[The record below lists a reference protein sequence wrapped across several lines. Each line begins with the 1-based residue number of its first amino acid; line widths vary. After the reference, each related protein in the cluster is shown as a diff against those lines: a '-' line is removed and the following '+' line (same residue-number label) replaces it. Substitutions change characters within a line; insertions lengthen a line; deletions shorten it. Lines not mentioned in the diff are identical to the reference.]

1 MSSPKVCLDTHPLIW
16 YFTGQK
22 TLSSKAR
29 EIIDRV
35 FSQKTDCFI
44 SSIVLLEAFHLSLK
58 KRDFVFA
65 KFLRSLRLPNIIVVP
80 LDKIVL
86 SSCYRLP
93 ANLDIHDRV
102 ISATSIANGSVLVT
116 KDQALRKIK
125 SVKTLW

>member
-22 TLSSKAR
+22 TLSLKAR
-29 EIIDRV
+29 EIIDNV
-35 FSQKTDCFI
+35 FNQKTDCFI
-44 SSIVLLEAFHLSLK
+44 SSIVLLESFHLSLK
-58 KRDFVFA
+58 RKDFIFP
-65 KFLRSLRLPNIIVVP
+65 KFLKSLRLPNILIVP

-102 ISATSIANGSVLVT
+102 ITATSIVNESILVT
-116 KDQALRKIK
+116 KDQALHKIR